1 MALLKEANIR
11 HDFENHDYEGFS
23 TSSHPLQALN
33 GSGGPPSKAVLSAL
47 RTLQDKIKMLED
59 DRQQLQTRLKESEEA
74 REREDQQHRLLERQL
89 QLQLQESVK
98 TLNIRHET
106 EVDSIKKH
114 NKQIVQELQDSVQ
127 NMNTRLSEVK
137 DENYHLQSKL
147 QAVRQDLGHKDD
159 ELQRL
164 KHSLADLEAADV
176 ALRKVN
182 EKLERK
188 LKDDEDITTQLT
200 EKLLRLEQECSML
213 KTSKKQSEERVNS
226 LLAQFER
233 LETDYEGIRT
243 ENLTLRDQVK
253 TAQSRITVQDDEIS
267 SIAADKTAIL
277 SEKRQLE
284 SSLQNVLLIN
294 EQLLSKVCEASLG
307 DFSAQHKSILQEEMS
322 GGNSTRIPASQG
334 SSLAAPKRV
343 RRKKSPASAVATA
356 SSRVRQSLEEDVKYR
371 PKTANMQAKRSPT
384 ERQKGGQVSKISDF
398 MQTQIPKDEVKILEE
413 EILEE
418 ILHLRRQY
426 KDICAQVQGT
436 EESQFDAQQLNVAL
450 KSVIDKLE
458 KKGKQIQLIHRL
470 NATA

>member
-188 LKDDEDITTQLT
+188 VT
-200 EKLLRLEQECSML
+200 C
-213 KTSKKQSEERVNS
+213 KKALPTYVLNS
-226 LLAQFER
+226 R
-233 LETDYEGIRT
+233 
-243 ENLTLRDQVK
+243 
-253 TAQSRITVQDDEIS
+253 
-267 SIAADKTAIL
+267 
-277 SEKRQLE
+277 
-284 SSLQNVLLIN
+284 
-294 EQLLSKVCEASLG
+294 
-307 DFSAQHKSILQEEMS
+307 
-322 GGNSTRIPASQG
+322 
-334 SSLAAPKRV
+334 
-343 RRKKSPASAVATA
+343 
-356 SSRVRQSLEEDVKYR
+356 
-371 PKTANMQAKRSPT
+371 
-384 ERQKGGQVSKISDF
+384 
-398 MQTQIPKDEVKILEE
+398 
-413 EILEE
+413 
-418 ILHLRRQY
+418 
-426 KDICAQVQGT
+426 
-436 EESQFDAQQLNVAL
+436 
-450 KSVIDKLE
+450 
-458 KKGKQIQLIHRL
+458 
-470 NATA
+470 

>member
-1 MALLKEANIR
+1 
-11 HDFENHDYEGFS
+11 
-23 TSSHPLQALN
+23 
-33 GSGGPPSKAVLSAL
+33 
-47 RTLQDKIKMLED
+47 
-59 DRQQLQTRLKESEEA
+59 
-74 REREDQQHRLLERQL
+74 
-89 QLQLQESVK
+89 
-98 TLNIRHET
+98 
-106 EVDSIKKH
+106 
-114 NKQIVQELQDSVQ
+114 
-127 NMNTRLSEVK
+127 
-137 DENYHLQSKL
+137 
-147 QAVRQDLGHKDD
+147 
-159 ELQRL
+159 
-164 KHSLADLEAADV
+164 
-176 ALRKVN
+176 
-182 EKLERK
+182 
-188 LKDDEDITTQLT
+188 
-200 EKLLRLEQECSML
+200 ML

-398 MQTQIPKDEVKILEE
+398 MQTQIPKVASEVTPMGVDDFREQDEVKILEE